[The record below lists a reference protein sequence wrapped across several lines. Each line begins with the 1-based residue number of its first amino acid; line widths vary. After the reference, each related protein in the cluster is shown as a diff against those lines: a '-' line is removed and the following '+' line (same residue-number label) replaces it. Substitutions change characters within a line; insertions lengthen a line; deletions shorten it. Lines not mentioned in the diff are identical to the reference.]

1 MVAAICGTN
10 GFGIGRAGA
19 PLTEVTSGRWRIA
32 DNDNDN
38 DNAGSGTVSA

>member
-19 PLTEVTSGRWRIA
+19 LLTEVTSGRWRTA
-32 DNDNDN
+32 DNDNDH
-38 DNAGSGTVSA
+38 AGSGTVPV

>member
-10 GFGIGRAGA
+10 GFGIGRVGGL
-19 PLTEVTSGRWRIA
+19 LTEVTSGRWRIA
-32 DNDNDN
+32 DNDT